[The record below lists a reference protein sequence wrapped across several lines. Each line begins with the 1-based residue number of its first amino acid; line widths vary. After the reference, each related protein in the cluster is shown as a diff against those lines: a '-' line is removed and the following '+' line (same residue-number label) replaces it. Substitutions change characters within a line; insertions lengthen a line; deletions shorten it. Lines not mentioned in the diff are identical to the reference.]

1 MNGIAG
7 IVYPDLF
14 QMNDLIQPMLQS
26 LNHRCSEVPVVHT
39 HKNIQIG
46 GCGSLTAYN
55 RNQSIFCALDG
66 EIQNRIEVANSLR
79 IKAPSDAELI
89 VRAYEVWGMH
99 FLNRLTG
106 DFAFAILDQNKRKL
120 ILARDRIGRKP
131 LYWFQNQHHFIFG
144 SELKSILSTG
154 AVPQTAAIDSLSSY
168 LYFGYIPQDM
178 SPIKDVNKL
187 LPSHYLQ
194 FSFDGNISISSYWS
208 YSSYFEKT
216 SKSSKEQI
224 LNNLDHLFEKSIKQS
239 LPKNITNIGCML
251 SGGLGSAS
259 VAYYLQKTVP
269 KEDLKAYSVG
279 FYGESEGDI
288 ESAKLIAENL
298 DIQHER
304 HSITQQKFVD
314 DLVQINWFLDEPI
327 ADPNVIATWNLSA
340 IASKSCKTVYSGMGS
355 DELFAGHSRYTT
367 KEQTA
372 SFFRQMTQTWLHSFQ
387 KVLVPIIQTIY
398 KPLAYQLM
406 KESRTNPWQFEY
418 LKYNA
423 YFTEAEME
431 RASPRLSGIFD
442 PEVFLHKFH
451 HLNRVHS
458 TVASYLYFDVK
469 TRLVDCYIHQFER
482 LTSAHGLNWKS
493 PFLNRDMVEFLAS
506 LPEPDY
512 LEEEQ
517 AATYLKSLMKNSL
530 PEQIIKRPKRTRQ
543 SFLKNWMECEEV
555 KELFKK
561 LPKGTLV
568 DNGLI
573 SQAWLNQQINS
584 LGSSNSSY
592 RYLWS
597 ILQLE
602 IWFRLFINH
611 PITSSPPKISAH
623 KLLDEPA

>member
-14 QMNDLIQPMLQS
+14 QMNDLIQPMLKS
-26 LNHRCSEVPVVHT
+26 LNHRCSEVSVVHT

-46 GCGSLTAYN
+46 GCGNSTAYN
-55 RNQSIFCALDG
+55 RNQSVFCALDG
-66 EIQNRIEVANSLR
+66 EIHNRIEVANSLR
-79 IKAPSDAELI
+79 IKVPTDAELI

-106 DFAFAILDQNKRKL
+106 DFAFAILDQNKKKL

-144 SELKSILSTG
+144 SELKFILSTG

-224 LNNLDHLFEKSIKQS
+224 LDNLDHLFEKSIKQS
-239 LPKNITNIGCML
+239 LPKDLSNTGCLL

-259 VAYYLQKTVP
+259 IAYYLQKEVP
-269 KEDLKAYSVG
+269 KEDLKTFSVG
-279 FYGESEGDI
+279 FYGETEGDV
-288 ESAKLIAENL
+288 ESAKLIAESIG
-298 DIQHER
+298 IQHEKR
-304 HSITQQKFVD
+304 LVTQETFVD
-314 DLVQINWFLDEPI
+314 DLVKINWFLDEPI

-372 SFFRQMTQTWLHSFQ
+372 SYLRQKSQDWLHSLQ
-387 KVLVPIIQTIY
+387 KLLIPIIQTIY

-423 YFTEAEME
+423 YFPETEMAK
-431 RASPRLSGIFD
+431 ASPKLSGIFD

-451 HLNRVHS
+451 HLNRVQS
-458 TVASYLYFDVK
+458 TVSSYLYFDVK

-493 PFLNRDMVEFLAS
+493 PFLNREVIEFIAS
-506 LPEPDY
+506 LPEPNH

-517 AATYLKSLMKNSL
+517 AASYLKSLMKNSL
-530 PEQIIKRPKRTRQ
+530 PEQVITRPKRTRQ
-543 SFLKNWMECEEV
+543 KFLKNWIESEEV

-573 SQAWLNQQINS
+573 SPIWLNQQINS
-584 LGSSNSSY
+584 LGSANSGY

-597 ILQLE
+597 VLQLE

-611 PITSSPPKISAH
+611 PITSSPPTISVR